1 LEFCGFELS
10 SVDVAAILASEKAD
24 PNMNKIKPLIACMLL
39 LSVATATVFGQSGS
53 SFDLANLDK
62 NTQACTDFYQYAA
75 GGWLAR
81 NPIPAAFPTWGV
93 DSVLSEQNRDMLREI
108 LEAAAKNTRAAKG
121 SSEQKVGDFY
131 ASCMNEDKI
140 EADGISPLAPE
151 LARINKI
158 KDQRSLEN
166 ELAHLHANG
175 INALFLVGSTQDA
188 KNSAEVIA
196 EIWQGGLGLPEGE
209 YYFKTDDKSKEI
221 REAYVKHVA
230 KMFALMG
237 DDEAKAASESQSVMN
252 FETKL
257 AEAWMPR
264 VDRRDPQKVYNRRT
278 MAQLKTVAPNFDW
291 SGYFKDVGISQRT
304 DVNLGQ
310 PKFVE
315 RANQQLTGIPLADWK
330 TYLRWRLVNG
340 TAPTLSKKFVE
351 EDFDFKDRVL
361 TGTTEILPRW
371 KRCVRAADN
380 EMGEALGEVYVKK
393 AFPPEA
399 KRRALE
405 MVANLIAALKSDI
418 TTLGWMSDPTRKQ
431 AITKLEAF
439 IRKIG
444 YPDKWRDYSALAIDR
459 GSFVNNVMRAD
470 SFETA
475 RNLRKIG
482 MPVDKTE
489 WGMTPPTVNAYYN
502 PAINE
507 IVFPAGIMQPPFF
520 SVGFDDAINYGA
532 MGSVIGHEMT
542 HGFDDQGRQY
552 DASGNLANWWT
563 DADMAKFKE
572 RAECVIKQFDAFEV
586 EKSLFQNGK
595 LVVGE
600 SIADLGGLVVA
611 YAAFQKSME
620 GKPRPAD
627 IDGFTPEQRFFLG
640 YAFSWATNVRPEFAR
655 LMVATNPHPLP
666 KFRVNGPL
674 GNFPAFAAAF
684 QCKAGDAMVRAD
696 ADRCQIW

>member
-1 LEFCGFELS
+1 MNIKYF
-10 SVDVAAILASEKAD
+10 AACAV
-24 PNMNKIKPLIACMLL
+24 L
-39 LSVATATVFGQSGS
+39 LSLAMATIFGQSVPG
-53 SFDLANLDK
+53 FDLANLDK
-62 NTQACTDFYQYAA
+62 NTPSCTDFYQYAT

-108 LEAAAKNTRAAKG
+108 LEAAAQNTNAAKG

-131 ASCMNEDKI
+131 ASCMNEAKI
-140 EADGISPLAPE
+140 EADGITSLAPE
-151 LARINKI
+151 LARIDRI
-158 KDQRSLEN
+158 KDQRSLQE
-166 ELAHLHANG
+166 EIAHLHANG
-175 INALFLVGSTQDA
+175 INALFLVGSKQDA
-188 KNSAEVIA
+188 KNSAEVIV

-221 REAYVKHVA
+221 REAYVKHVT
-230 KMFALMG
+230 KMFELMG
-237 DDEAKAASESQSVMN
+237 DEPAKASAESQSVMN

-257 AEAWMPR
+257 AEAWMSR
-264 VDRRDPQKVYNRRT
+264 VDRRDPQKVYNRKT
-278 MAQLKTVAPNFDW
+278 LAQLKTIAPNFDW
-291 SGYFKDVGISQRT
+291 SGYLKNIGLMQRT
-304 DVNLGQ
+304 DVNIGQ

-315 RANQQLTGIPLADWK
+315 RVNQQFSAIPLSDWK
-330 TYLRWRLVNG
+330 TYLRWRLINS
-340 TAPTLSKKFVE
+340 TAASLSRKFVE
-351 EDFDFKDRVL
+351 EDFDFKGRVL

-371 KRCVRAADN
+371 KRCVAAADN

-405 MVANLIAALKSDI
+405 MVANLVAALKSDI
-418 TTLGWMSDPTRKQ
+418 STLSWMSEPTRKQ

-459 GSFVNNVMRAD
+459 GPYVNNVMRAD
-470 SFETA
+470 SFET
-475 RNLRKIG
+475 RRDLRKVG
-482 MPVDKTE
+482 RPVDKTE

-520 SVGFDDAINYGA
+520 SASFDDAINYGA

-552 DASGNLANWWT
+552 DAAGNLANWWT

-572 RAECVIKQFDAFEV
+572 RAECVIQQFDSFEV
-586 EKSLFQNGK
+586 EKGLFENGK

-600 SIADLGGLVVA
+600 SIADLGGLVIA

-655 LMVATNPHPLP
+655 LMVQTNPHPLP

-674 GNFPAFAAAF
+674 ANFPAFAEAF
-684 QCKAGDAMVRAD
+684 QCKVGDPMVRAD
-696 ADRCQIW
+696 KDRCQIW

>member
-1 LEFCGFELS
+1 
-10 SVDVAAILASEKAD
+10 
-24 PNMNKIKPLIACMLL
+24 MNIKSLIACALL
-39 LSVATATVFGQSGS
+39 LSLAVATILGQSPS
-53 SFDLANLDK
+53 SLDLTNIDK
-62 NTQACTDFYQYAA
+62 NTKACTDFYQYAV

-93 DSVLSEQNRDMLREI
+93 DSALEDQNREILRQI
-108 LEAAAKNTRAAKG
+108 LEAAAQNPKAAKG

-131 ASCMNEDKI
+131 ASCMDEAKI
-140 EADGISPLAPE
+140 EADGIAPLAAE
-151 LARINKI
+151 FSRIDKI
-158 KDQRSLEN
+158 KDQHSLQE
-166 ELAHLHANG
+166 EIAHLHATG
-175 INALFLVGSTQDA
+175 VNALFLVGSAQDA
-188 KNSAEVIA
+188 KNSAEVIVQ
-196 EIWQGGLGLPEGE
+196 IWQGGLGLPEGE

-230 KMFALMG
+230 KMFELLG
-237 DDEAKAASESQSVMN
+237 DAPAKAAGEAQTVMN
-252 FETKL
+252 FEMKL

-264 VDRRDPQKVYNRRT
+264 VERRDPQKVYNRKSL
-278 MAQLKTVAPNFDW
+278 AQLNALAPNFDW
-291 SGYFKDVGISQRT
+291 AGYLKNVGISRRT
-304 DVNLGQ
+304 DATVGQ
-310 PKFVE
+310 PKYVE
-315 RANQQLTGIPLADWK
+315 RINQQMTGMPLSDWQ
-330 TYLRWRLVNG
+330 TYLRWRLIN
-340 TAPTLSKKFVE
+340 ARAANLSQKLVA
-351 EDFDFKDRVL
+351 EDFDFKGRVL
-361 TGTTEILPRW
+361 TGATELLPRW
-371 KRCVRAADN
+371 KRCVAAADN

-405 MVANLIAALKSDI
+405 MVANLVAALRSDI
-418 TTLGWMSDPTRKQ
+418 STLSWMSDPTRKQ

-459 GSFVNNVMRAD
+459 GPYASNVIRAD
-470 SFETA
+470 SFETQ
-475 RNLRKIG
+475 RDLRKIG
-482 MPVDKTE
+482 QPVDKTE

-520 SVGFDDAINYGA
+520 SVAFDDAINYGA

-552 DASGNLANWWT
+552 DASGNLSNWWT

-572 RAECVIKQFDAFEV
+572 RAECIVKQFDGFEV
-586 EKSLFQNGK
+586 EQGLFQNGK
-595 LVVGE
+595 LVQGE

-620 GKPRPAD
+620 GKPRPAN

-674 GNFPAFAAAF
+674 ANFPAFAEAF
-684 QCKAGDAMVRAD
+684 QCKAGDAMVREEAK
-696 ADRCQIW
+696 RCQIW

>member
-1 LEFCGFELS
+1 M
-10 SVDVAAILASEKAD
+10 
-24 PNMNKIKPLIACMLL
+24 NMKSFIACGLL
-39 LSVATATVFGQSGS
+39 LSLAVVTILGQSPP
-53 SFDLANLDK
+53 SFNPANIDK
-62 NTQACTDFYQYAA
+62 STQACTDFYQYAV

-93 DSVLSEQNRDMLREI
+93 DSALEDQNRDILRQI
-108 LEAAAKNTRAAKG
+108 LEAAAQNPSAAKG

-131 ASCMNEDKI
+131 ASCMNEAKI
-140 EADGISPLAPE
+140 EADAIAPLSAE
-151 LARINKI
+151 LSRIDKI
-158 KDQRSLEN
+158 KDQRSLQE
-166 ELAHLHANG
+166 EIAHLHATG
-175 INALFLVGSTQDA
+175 VNALFLVGSTQDA
-188 KNSAEVIA
+188 KNSAEVIVQ
-196 EIWQGGLGLPEGE
+196 IWQGGLGLPEGE

-221 REAYVKHVA
+221 RDAYVKHVA
-230 KMFALMG
+230 KMFELLG
-237 DDEAKAASESQSVMN
+237 DDSAKAAGEAQTVMN
-252 FETKL
+252 FEMKL

-264 VDRRDPQKVYNRRT
+264 VERRDPQKVYNRKT
-278 MAQLKTVAPNFDW
+278 IAQLSALAPNFDW
-291 SGYFKDVGISQRT
+291 SAYLKNVGISRHT
-304 DVNLGQ
+304 DATIGQ

-315 RANQQLTGIPLADWK
+315 RINQQMVSMPMADWQ
-330 TYLRWRLVNG
+330 TYLRWRLINSR
-340 TAPTLSKKFVE
+340 AANLSQKLVA
-351 EDFDFKDRVL
+351 EDFDFKGRVL
-361 TGTTEILPRW
+361 TGATELLPRW
-371 KRCVRAADN
+371 KRCVSAADN

-405 MVANLIAALKSDI
+405 MVANLVAALRSDI
-418 TTLGWMSDPTRKQ
+418 STLGWMSDPTRKQ

-459 GSFVNNVMRAD
+459 GPYVSNVIRAD
-470 SFETA
+470 SFETE
-475 RNLRKIG
+475 RDLRKIG
-482 MPVDKTE
+482 QPVDKTE

-520 SVGFDDAINYGA
+520 SVSFDDAINYGA
-532 MGSVIGHEMT
+532 MGTVIGHEMT

-552 DASGNLANWWT
+552 DASGNLSNWWT

-572 RAECVIKQFDAFEV
+572 RAECIIKQFDGFEV
-586 EKSLFQNGK
+586 EQGLFQNGK
-595 LVVGE
+595 LVQGE

-611 YAAFQKSME
+611 YAAFQKSLE
-620 GKPRPAD
+620 GKPRPAN

-674 GNFPAFAAAF
+674 ANFPAFAEAF
-684 QCKAGDAMVRAD
+684 QCKAGDAMVREEAK
-696 ADRCQIW
+696 RCQIW